1 MLCPPSA
8 SSQRCGQCVD
18 AVKPQ
23 QEHALVGSR
32 PIIAD
37 FESAVLRSKQMSG
50 VRSVVVG
57 ENLYQRRHRIAWLGA
72 AVADL
77 WLKRHDLEDLLVDG
91 SLSLVSCT
99 RVTEHMTDEV
109 RMVGEPVRRLVHA
122 GEFCSIA
129 NTRGTRTC
137 RLWVGPG
144 PAKVWKRSPVKTTDA
159 ANCGDVVV
167 HVLNYSVK
175 VAFLACAWFFVRRGR
190 RFLIGHLSQIA
201 HPPRLTCHR
210 RISEHH
216 KDGNSAVLRN

>member
-1 MLCPPSA
+1 M
-8 SSQRCGQCVD
+8 
-18 AVKPQ
+18 
-23 QEHALVGSR
+23 
-32 PIIAD
+32 
-37 FESAVLRSKQMSG
+37 LRSQQMSG
-50 VRSVVVG
+50 VWSVAVCV
-57 ENLYQRRHRIAWLGA
+57 YPCQRRHRIAWLGA

-99 RVTEHMTDEV
+99 ERMTDEV

-167 HVLNYSVK
+167 RVLNYSVK
-175 VAFLACAWFFVRRGR
+175 VAFLACAWFFVGPREMPVRGR
-190 RFLIGHLSQIA
+190 RFLIGPLSQIA
-201 HPPRLTCHR
+201 HTPRLTCHR